1 MRQSLIGLVGMAIG
15 CSTCAQTLHPTQDL
29 AFGTF
34 AVLAAGSV
42 TVMPSGARVAQGSVV
57 TINTTAAHAPAVF
70 EVLGTPGHAYTVSL
84 PSDHTVWLTSGG
96 GQSVPLSGFRIEGTN
111 LMVIGPSGRSVIQ
124 LGATLNAPSA
134 LPPGNYRGS
143 FSLTINH
150 E

>member
-1 MRQSLIGLVGMAIG
+1 MRQCLIGLVGMALG
-15 CSTCAQTLHPTQDL
+15 CSTCAQSLYATQDL

-42 TVMPSGARVAQGSVV
+42 TVLPSGARVAQGSVV
-57 TINTTAAHAPAVF
+57 TVNAAAAHAPAVF
-70 EVLGTPGHAYTVSL
+70 EVVGPAGHAYSVSL
-84 PSDHTVWLTSGG
+84 PSDHTVWLTSGP
-96 GQSVPLSGFRIEGTN
+96 GQSVPLSGFRIEGNN
-111 LMVIGPSGRSVIQ
+111 LLVIGPGGRSVIQ

-134 LPPGNYRGS
+134 MPPGSYRGS